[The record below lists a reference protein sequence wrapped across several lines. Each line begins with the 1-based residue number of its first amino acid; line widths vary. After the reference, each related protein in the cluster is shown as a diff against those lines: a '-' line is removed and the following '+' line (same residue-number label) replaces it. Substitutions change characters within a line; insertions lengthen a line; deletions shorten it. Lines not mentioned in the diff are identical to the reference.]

1 MKDLDINF
9 PLEKFEKLIIDI
21 GWESLDDWFNFW
33 NNKRN
38 ILSIDQYWNNK
49 VNDDWIWGLAL
60 PLLSQAY
67 KLQNNFSD
75 RKIIGISALPGT
87 GKTTLGKWLEAISLK
102 LNFKIAVISID
113 DFYLPSNEMKLAIKN
128 NPWNVSRGFPGS
140 HSVKLMHEKL
150 LNWKINGELNVRV
163 FDKSL
168 RNGLGDRSH
177 WRLDNPD
184 LLILEGWFLGIKPHP
199 IQINDSSINRINLS
213 FQESSYIKII
223 LRSFRIERV
232 CMTTIILICHTTICF
247 HNNMVTYKCSC
258 SQHRFYMWIIFKII
272 FSFTPTHKVIKLF
285 ICFCIIKCVSRHH
298 TFSFINFLLL
308 FCSNSFNSTSSLFLS
323 RTL

>member
-9 PLEKFEKLIIDI
+9 PLDRFEELIIDI
-21 GWESLDDWFNFW
+21 GWESLDDWFDFW
-33 NNKRN
+33 NNQSN

-67 KLQNNFSD
+67 KFQKRFSD

-87 GKTTLGKWLEAISLK
+87 GKTTLGNWLEAISLK

-113 DFYLPSNEMKLAIKN
+113 DFYLPSDEMKLAIKN

-150 LNWKINGELNVRV
+150 LNWKINGELNVPV

-177 WRLDNPD
+177 WRSDNPD
-184 LLILEGWFLGIKPHP
+184 LLILEGWFLGIEPF
-199 IQINDSSINRINLS
+199 DINLNDQS
-213 FQESSYIKII
+213 RYSVELNQDEYSYREIIQKNLKEYLNVWNLIDNIWHLKPMKFEYMNRWKSNQENEMLLKKGNA
-223 LRSFRIERV
+223 LQDE
-232 CMTTIILICHTTICF
+232 
-247 HNNMVTYKCSC
+247 
-258 SQHRFYMWIIFKII
+258 
-272 FSFTPTHKVIKLF
+272 KL
-285 ICFCIIKCVSRHH
+285 S
-298 TFSFINFLLL
+298 NFLRMLNVSIPHKSFDVINSYALL
-308 FCSNSFNSTSSLFLS
+308 LIDQERNLVQAGLNL
-323 RTL
+323 

>member
-9 PLEKFEKLIIDI
+9 PLDKFEKLIFDI

-33 NNKRN
+33 NNQKN
-38 ILSIDQYWNNK
+38 ILSIDQYWNDK
-49 VNDDWIWGLAL
+49 VTDDWIWGLAL

-67 KLQNNFSD
+67 KFHNNFSD

-113 DFYLPSNEMKLAIKN
+113 DFYLPSEEMKLAIKN

-140 HSVKLMHEKL
+140 HSVNLMHEKL
-150 LNWKINGELNVRV
+150 LNWKINGELNVPV

-177 WRLDNPD
+177 WRSDNPD
-184 LLILEGWFLGIKPHP
+184 LLIIEGWFLGIEPLSDDANYKYINSDKLSPHETSYRGQIQKKLKNYLEVWSLIDNIWHLKPLRFEYMNVWKSN
-199 IQINDSSINRINLS
+199 QEKEMLYKRGNALQDEKLSNFLRMLNVSIPRKS
-213 FQESSYIKII
+213 FD
-223 LRSFRIERV
+223 
-232 CMTTIILICHTTICF
+232 
-247 HNNMVTYKCSC
+247 
-258 SQHRFYMWIIFKII
+258 
-272 FSFTPTHKVIKLF
+272 
-285 ICFCIIKCVSRHH
+285 
-298 TFSFINFLLL
+298 FINSYALLL
-308 FCSNSFNSTSSLFLS
+308 IDQERNLVEAGLNL
-323 RTL
+323 

>member
-1 MKDLDINF
+1 MRDLNINF
-9 PLEKFEKLIIDI
+9 PLESFEKLIIDI
-21 GWESLDDWFNFW
+21 GWGSLDEWFNFW
-33 NNKRN
+33 NNQKN

-67 KLQNNFSD
+67 KFKNNSSD
-75 RKIIGISALPGT
+75 RKIIGLSALPGT

-113 DFYLPSNEMKLAIKN
+113 DFYLPSYEMKLAINN

-150 LNWKINGELNVRV
+150 LNWKINGELNVPV

-177 WRLDNPD
+177 WRSDKPD
-184 LLILEGWFLGIKPHP
+184 LLILEGWFLGIEPFSSDF
-199 IQINDSSINRINLS
+199 NDKSINSAEFSPHEI
-213 FQESSYIKII
+213 SY
-223 LRSFRIERV
+223 R
-232 CMTTIILICHTTICF
+232 
-247 HNNMVTYKCSC
+247 
-258 SQHRFYMWIIFKII
+258 FKIQKNLKEYLEVWSLI
-272 FSFTPTHKVIKLF
+272 DNIWHLKPLNFEYMNLWKSNQEKEMLLKKGNALRDEKL
-285 ICFCIIKCVSRHH
+285 S
-298 TFSFINFLLL
+298 NFLRMLNVSIPHKSFDNINSYALL
-308 FCSNSFNSTSSLFLS
+308 LIDQERNLVEARLNN
-323 RTL
+323 

>member
-1 MKDLDINF
+1 MKGLDINF
-9 PLEKFEKLIIDI
+9 PIEKFEKLIIDI

-33 NNKRN
+33 KNKENTFLIDKFWDNN
-38 ILSIDQYWNNK
+38 

-67 KLQNNFSD
+67 KFQNNFSD

-113 DFYLPSNEMKLAIKN
+113 DFYLPSDEMKLAIDN

-140 HSVKLMHEKL
+140 HSVKLIHEKL
-150 LNWKINGELNVRV
+150 LNWKIKGKLHVPV

-177 WRLDNPD
+177 WRLENPD
-184 LLILEGWFLGIKPHP
+184 LLIIEGWFLGVEPF
-199 IQINDSSINRINLS
+199 SINFNDQQLNS
-213 FQESSYIKII
+213 AEMTSHESSYRLII
-223 LRSFRIERV
+223 QNNLKEYLDVWS
-232 CMTTIILICHTTICF
+232 LIDSIWHLKPLKF
-247 HNNMVTYKCSC
+247 E
-258 SQHRFYMWIIFKII
+258 YMNIWKSNQENEMFLQKGNALQDE
-272 FSFTPTHKVIKLF
+272 KL
-285 ICFCIIKCVSRHH
+285 S
-298 TFSFINFLLL
+298 NFLRMLNVSIPHKSFDNINSYALL
-308 FCSNSFNSTSSLFLS
+308 LIDQGRNLVES
-323 RTL
+323 RLNF

>member
-9 PLEKFEKLIIDI
+9 PLDKFEKLIIDI
-21 GWESLDDWFNFW
+21 GWKSLDDWYNFW
-33 NNKRN
+33 NHQKS
-38 ILSIDQYWNNK
+38 ILSIDQYWKNK

-67 KLQNNFSD
+67 KIQNNSFD

-113 DFYLPSNEMKLAIKN
+113 DFYLPSDEMKFAIKN

-140 HSVKLMHEKL
+140 HSVNLMHEKL
-150 LNWKINGELNVRV
+150 LNWKISGELNVPV

-177 WRLDNPD
+177 WRSDNPD
-184 LLILEGWFLGIKPHP
+184 LLIIEGWFLGIQPILDDANYQYINSEELSPHEIFYRNKIQKNLETYLEIWSLIDYIWHLKPLRFEYMN
-199 IQINDSSINRINLS
+199 IWKTNQEKEMFLQKGSSLKDKQLS
-213 FQESSYIKII
+213 
-223 LRSFRIERV
+223 
-232 CMTTIILICHTTICF
+232 
-247 HNNMVTYKCSC
+247 
-258 SQHRFYMWIIFKII
+258 
-272 FSFTPTHKVIKLF
+272 
-285 ICFCIIKCVSRHH
+285 
-298 TFSFINFLLL
+298 NFLRMLNVSIPHESFDFLNSYALL
-308 FCSNSFNSTSSLFLS
+308 IIDQERNLVNAGLNL
-323 RTL
+323 

>member
-1 MKDLDINF
+1 MKDLNINF
-9 PLEKFEKLIIDI
+9 PLDKFENLIIDL
-21 GWESLDDWFNFW
+21 GWESLDDWIDFC
-33 NNKRN
+33 NNQKK
-38 ILSIDQYWNNK
+38 ILSIDQFWNKN

-67 KLQNNFSD
+67 KFQNYSD

-150 LNWKINGELNVRV
+150 LNWKINGELNVPV

-184 LLILEGWFLGIKPHP
+184 LLILEGWFLGIEPLSIDDDEQLNKLINMNPDESRYRYNIQKNLHTYLEVWNLLDNIWHLKPLK
-199 IQINDSSINRINLS
+199 IEYMNIWKTNQEKEMFLQKGNALIDEKLSNFLRMLNVSIPHKS
-213 FQESSYIKII
+213 FD
-223 LRSFRIERV
+223 
-232 CMTTIILICHTTICF
+232 
-247 HNNMVTYKCSC
+247 
-258 SQHRFYMWIIFKII
+258 
-272 FSFTPTHKVIKLF
+272 VIK
-285 ICFCIIKCVSRHH
+285 SYA
-298 TFSFINFLLL
+298 LLL
-308 FCSNSFNSTSSLFLS
+308 IDQERKLVEAGLNF
-323 RTL
+323 